1 MSGIT
6 PEELKAILANL
17 QPSPQPGA
25 ITGQGIIKWQTIII
39 TVISATI
46 GLGAWLV
53 KSSSDATAELVTIK
67 TDIVNLKEAAKAA
80 PNLVKGIDD
89 RQRSTEQTVQSLKEG
104 FDAMGK
110 ESKEVRAKMEKIE
123 GDVAYVRQQITLLTV
138 RERGR

>member
-1 MSGIT
+1 MT
-6 PEELKAILANL
+6 PDDIKTLVAAL
-17 QPSPQPGA
+17 QPSQQPGA

-39 TVISATI
+39 AAISAII

-53 KSSSDATAELVTIK
+53 TSSSDATAELVTIK
-67 TDIVNLKEAAKAA
+67 TDIVNLKESAKAA